1 MVLDWLTVILYTESH
16 SLTNTIAGNV
26 STDRLMQVSN
36 QIRWERLFQLKFQE
50 KGKVLKSVIVFFF
63 FFLFEL
69 RHISFRGDTR
79 NAGLLEN
86 QLQLTN
92 ETVPI
97 VHRSYMTRFGE
108 FPYQCREL
116 NLGLEQELLKEVF
129 VVWFD
134 LATPTLALPFFPLAS
149 RDFLQE
155 QRYNTLSLLC
165 HLGCI
170 HQCRDRLQNRTGCCD
185 CEFLLDCL
193 SERHVT
199 SNPWPLTSE
208 RAAKTKAKKRIT
220 DFSSQSSQ
228 L

>member
-1 MVLDWLTVILYTESH
+1 MRKTFS
-16 SLTNTIAGNV
+16 A
-26 STDRLMQVSN
+26 QVS
-36 QIRWERLFQLKFQE
+36 RER
-50 KGKVLKSVIVFFF
+50 KSFKKCDCIFF

-155 QRYNTLSLLC
+155 QWYNTLSLLC